1 MPGDGVSLP
10 TTLAQLGNVAKVQ
23 ARAASPPQPTTPFAE
38 RAEQRGEL
46 SARRVQETKEDQA
59 QRRLDADQHGLDKR
73 QRRRQRRQG
82 RADGPDEGLKAF
94 ANLLS
99 DLFNTFR
106 SKINLGLIGITR
118 FGDLLPRF
126 QPRSG

>member
-38 RAEQRGEL
+38 LAEQRGEL
-46 SARRVQETKEDQA
+46 SARKVQETKETQA
-59 QRRLDADQHGLDKR
+59 QRRLDADQDGLDKR

-82 RADGPDEGLKAF
+82 RADGPDEDPDSGQDAVT
-94 ANLLS
+94 AEDAS
-99 DLFNTFR
+99 P
-106 SKINLGLIGITR
+106 LGHLV
-118 FGDLLPRF
+118 DLLA
-126 QPRSG
+126 